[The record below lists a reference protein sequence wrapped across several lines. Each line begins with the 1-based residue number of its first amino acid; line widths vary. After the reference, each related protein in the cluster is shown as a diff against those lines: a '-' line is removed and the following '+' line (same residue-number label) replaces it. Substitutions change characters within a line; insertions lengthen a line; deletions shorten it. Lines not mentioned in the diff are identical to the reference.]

1 MMLTS
6 TRHVASRAT
15 SSTLSK
21 KQSVHAGML
30 RAAKV
35 YLAELRK
42 LQASNPALLSSAAEV
57 PEHDE
62 LYRQRFAMPL
72 DAAE

>member
-1 MMLTS
+1 
-6 TRHVASRAT
+6 
-15 SSTLSK
+15 
-21 KQSVHAGML
+21 ML